1 MTTTTPITLRLRK
14 GSDWLKALVA
24 AVNQGIDAHLEAV
37 TQSEFKD
44 CGSVFQADIHINDC
58 DVLIRR
64 LTEAGDNAALE
75 VATMIRD
82 RMSLDMD
89 EFTAAYIEAAL
100 WTSTFDADGDRGTPL
115 EDNYGPEDL
124 SQDALASIKADCR
137 DFQQANG
144 IPGYGDS
151 RYSDAEKAGHDFW
164 LTRNGH
170 GCGFWDRDELSE
182 EVQKKY
188 TQAAKAYGSSDIYVG
203 DDGKLYVS

>member
-1 MTTTTPITLRLRK
+1 MTTTTPITLRLCK

-64 LTEAGDNAALE
+64 LTEAGDDAALE

-89 EFTAAYIEAAL
+89 EFTAAYIQAAL
-100 WTSTFDADGDRGTPL
+100 WTSTDDDDEQL
-115 EDNYGPEDL
+115 EDNYGHEDL

-137 DFQQANG
+137 DFQEANG
-144 IPGYGDS
+144 VPVYGNE
-151 RYSDAEKAGHDFW
+151 RDASQAGHDFW

-170 GCGFWDRDELSE
+170 GTGFWDRDGLSDE
-182 EVQKKY
+182 DKKKY
-188 TQAAKAYGSSDIYVG
+188 TAAAKSYGTSDIYVG